1 MSGIWWSSARQGERQ
16 RTNGR
21 KLKEEWKGRY
31 EGGRDGVRRQGSNN
45 KRGMAGDISPG
56 QVGLKE

>member
-1 MSGIWWSSARQGERQ
+1 MSGTWWSSVRQGERQ

-21 KLKEEWKGRY
+21 KLKEERKGRY

-45 KRGMAGDISPG
+45 MSGMARDISPG